1 MSKTVGVLGGMGP
14 YATADYFR
22 KVLEL
27 TNAASDQ
34 EHIHL
39 IIDDN
44 TEIPDRSNYI
54 MGTGEDPSKELIA
67 TATRLQQSGADILV
81 MPCNTAHFFY
91 KKIKNAIDIPFIN
104 MIEEVTLNIRDKFGE
119 GAKVGLLA
127 TVGTYTGRM
136 YDEAF
141 ALHNMNLINPDENG
155 KQYVYKYIYNI
166 KQGNLEMGI
175 DKVCEVINKMRE
187 QGAAA
192 IILGCTELPL
202 IVDKLPDTI
211 AYIDST
217 WILACKTVQYAL
229 KGE

>member
-27 TNAASDQ
+27 TDAASDQ

-44 TEIPDRSNYI
+44 TKIPDRSRYI

-67 TATRLQQSGADILV
+67 TALRLKQAGADILV

-91 KKIKNAIDIPFIN
+91 KKIKEAVDMPFIN
-104 MIEEVTLNIRDKFGE
+104 MIEEVTLSIRDKFGE

-127 TVGTYTGRM
+127 TEGTYIGKM
-136 YDEAF
+136 YDKAF
-141 ALHNMNLINPDENG
+141 AMHNMNLIIPDEKG
-155 KQYVYKYIYNI
+155 KQYIYKYIYNI
-166 KQGNLEMGI
+166 KQGDFETGAK
-175 DKVCEVINKMRE
+175 KVCEEVNKMTKL
-187 QGAAA
+187 GAAA
-192 IILGCTELPL
+192 VILGCTELPL
-202 IVDKLPDTI
+202 IAGKLPGTVT
-211 AYIDST
+211 YIDST
-217 WILACKTVQYAL
+217 RILACKTVQYAL
-229 KGE
+229 KG